1 MIHLNHGQ
9 VLPARKSTRPIS
21 AFLLVMFS
29 ACFLPS
35 CDNKDDEP
43 PMSQAKVQLRADAQ
57 LGTILTDASNRT
69 LYSFAN
75 DFNGENNC
83 TGGCLNLW
91 PVFYAGDNLSQS
103 MLATG
108 LDLADFGTVTTT
120 AGTKQTTYKGWP
132 LYYYAPVAGSYNTPE
147 AAGETNGEGIGGFWY
162 VAKPDYTIFLLNTQL
177 VGNDGK
183 NYTSDYVEGTG
194 KTLIFTDARGAT
206 LYTFTKDSSNNNNFT
221 KPDLSNNSVWPIYE
235 TDKVIVPSTLD
246 KTLVGSIDVFG
257 KKQLTYKGWP
267 LYYFGADNKQRGS
280 TKGVSFPSPGVWPVA
295 VKNALPAP
303 VP

>member
-1 MIHLNHGQ
+1 MTHLNHGQ
-9 VLPARKSTRPIS
+9 VLPAWKNPGTII
-21 AFLLVMFS
+21 AFLLAVFTAS
-29 ACFLPS
+29 FLPS

-132 LYYYAPVAGSYNTPE
+132 L
-147 AAGETNGEGIGGFWY
+147 
-162 VAKPDYTIFLLNTQL
+162 
-177 VGNDGK
+177 
-183 NYTSDYVEGTG
+183 
-194 KTLIFTDARGAT
+194 
-206 LYTFTKDSSNNNNFT
+206 
-221 KPDLSNNSVWPIYE
+221 
-235 TDKVIVPSTLD
+235 
-246 KTLVGSIDVFG
+246 
-257 KKQLTYKGWP
+257 
-267 LYYFGADNKQRGS
+267 
-280 TKGVSFPSPGVWPVA
+280 
-295 VKNALPAP
+295 
-303 VP
+303 